1 VHNAS
6 YAVSE
11 ADNKASNLSSLVLP
25 NLCSCESCQT
35 SESFNRDYA
44 TVAESDVV
52 SRKKDVV
59 ICRTATPAHP
69 RVIYTRDLRR
79 LLSIFLLVILS
90 SSLLVPAFGSDS
102 DDSSLPA
109 CCRRNG
115 KHHCSMSM
123 SHGSSESG
131 PGFRA
136 NAKCPL
142 FPQTIAAP
150 AVFHAAVDGHPASG
164 SFSNECS
171 VLRVTADQPVL
182 QTPRG
187 HSHQKRGPP
196 SSGRF
201 V

>member
-1 VHNAS
+1 M
-6 YAVSE
+6 
-11 ADNKASNLSSLVLP
+11 LP
-25 NLCSCESCQT
+25 NLCSCENCQP
-35 SESFNRDYA
+35 SESFNQDYA
-44 TVAESDVV
+44 PVEDSDVV
-52 SRKKDVV
+52 SRGKGAV
-59 ICRTATPAHP
+59 ICRAATPARP
-69 RVIYTRDLRR
+69 RVIYNRGLRR

-90 SSLLVPAFGSDS
+90 SSLLAPAFGSDS
-102 DDSSLPA
+102 DDSNLPA

-115 KHHCSMSM
+115 KHHCSM

-201 V
+201 E